1 VPSLV
6 GRAGQLL
13 LDLVFP
19 PRCALCGR
27 GGGFLCGDCERALP
41 RAVPPRCRICWKASP
56 AAVCAACSNDPPP
69 FDGLRSPF
77 VMDEG
82 VREAVHSLKYRGVV
96 ALAAPMG
103 RLLAGTVRLWGIAP
117 DVVAPVPLH
126 WRRQRSRGY
135 NQSAEVAKVAAA
147 LLGVPFD
154 PRLLRRIR
162 PAPPQVR
169 SGGIEERRR
178 NVEGAFVAQGKVSG
192 RRVLIV
198 DDVATTGATMGACAG
213 ALRAA
218 GAAQIW
224 GLTFARED

>member
-1 VPSLV
+1 MRSLV

-41 RAVPPRCRICWKASP
+41 RAGPPRCRICWKASP
-56 AAVCAACSNDPPP
+56 AAVCAACSKDPPP

-82 VREAVHSLKYRGVV
+82 AREAVHSLKYRGVV

-103 RLLAGTVRLWGIAP
+103 RLLVGTVRLWGIAP

-135 NQSAEVAKVAAA
+135 NQSAEMAKVVAVA
-147 LLGVPFD
+147 LGVPFD

-178 NVEGAFVAQGKVSG
+178 NVEGAFVAQGEASG

-218 GAAQIW
+218 EAAQIW